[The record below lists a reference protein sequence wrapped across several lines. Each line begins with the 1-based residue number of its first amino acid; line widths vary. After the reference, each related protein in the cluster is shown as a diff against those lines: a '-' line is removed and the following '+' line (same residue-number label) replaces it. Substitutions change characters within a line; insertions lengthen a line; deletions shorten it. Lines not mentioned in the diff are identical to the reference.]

1 MPTETNVRE
10 ELLKEYAVDENG
22 RITTPGKFEGESI
35 FAPHLWSLAMDGFAD
50 EDDGEFFG
58 FRFAPD
64 DSDPLI
70 AIFPELKKYLGRKRL
85 IRLREDGQGFVWAMG
100 Y

>member
-1 MPTETNVRE
+1 MQTENRVRE
-10 ELLKEYAVDENG
+10 HLLKEYAIDENG
-22 RITTPGKFEGESI
+22 RIKTPGKFEGESI
-35 FAPHLWSLAMDGFAD
+35 FVPHLWSLAMDGFAD
-50 EDDGEFFG
+50 EDDGEFYM

-70 AIFPELKKYLGRKRL
+70 QQFPELKKHLGRHRI